1 LNNDQYKPVSAKQ
14 LEKSSVLVN
23 GREAPLQAGMAVVVE
38 INTGRRRVIEYL
50 MSPLLEHLDES
61 LRER

>member
-23 GREAPLQAGMAVVVE
+23 GREAPLQAGMAVVAE